1 MKESEELVSRFSENI
16 FWIFRKRSSNLWT
29 KTEPEKS
36 LLKSNFKKYF
46 DAKRSDFKHSGAVR
60 FATKI
65 FRYRSSIS
73 VTLAKHYRTGDSQF
87 KIANFGTEKL
97 FKKEPQ
103 KARCRKSKKKRSSN
117 AASKI

>member
-46 DAKRSDFKHSGAVR
+46 DAKRF
-60 FATKI
+60 
-65 FRYRSSIS
+65 
-73 VTLAKHYRTGDSQF
+73 
-87 KIANFGTEKL
+87 
-97 FKKEPQ
+97 
-103 KARCRKSKKKRSSN
+103 
-117 AASKI
+117 